1 MQLGTAPPRGSPG
14 PSKSRGMWPL
24 RDRPAVVWLAL
35 AALVALTHQYV
46 PSARWLMVHL
56 VLLGAITHSIMV
68 WSAYFAQALLK
79 TPPTLDDRRV
89 QSWRLWL
96 LLAGTTVVLIGVP
109 MAQWWLVILG
119 GALVALAVIWHGMQL
134 VRRLRRGLAGRVRVP
149 LARFTRGGALVA
161 LAVIW
166 HGMQLVRRLRR
177 ALPGRFRITIAY
189 YLSACAMLPVGITF
203 GVLLARGGAWH
214 GRLLV
219 GHTMVNLLGWV
230 GLTVIG
236 TL

>member
-68 WSAYFAQALLK
+68 WSTYFAQALLK
-79 TPPTLDDRRV
+79 TPPTPDDRKV
-89 QSWRLWL
+89 QARRPWL
-96 LLAGTTVVLIGVP
+96 LLLGVLAVLIGVP
-109 MAQWWLVILG
+109 TAP
-119 GALVALAVIWHGMQL
+119 LAVVI
-134 VRRLRRGLAGRVRVP
+134 AGAAAVV
-149 LARFTRGGALVA
+149 VA
-161 LAVIW
+161 VVWDAV
-166 HGMQLVRRLRR
+166 HLGRRLRR
-177 ALPGRFRITIAY
+177 ALPGRLRVTIRCYLAAGAFR
-189 YLSACAMLPVGITF
+189 PVGITA
-203 GVLLARGGAWH
+203 GVLLSHGLPGSWH

-219 GHTMVNLLGWV
+219 ARTMVNLLGGV
-230 GLTVIG
+230 GLTVTG
-236 TL
+236 